1 MKLSILM
8 GLSALSMVACTSET
22 TTGAKP
28 NAGGGAAA
36 AATTSTSEV
45 ALTLKRNP

>member
-8 GLSALSMVACTSET
+8 GLSALSLVACTAKT
-22 TTGAKP
+22 TPAP
-28 NAGGGAAA
+28 NPEAGGKPAAA
-36 AATTSTSEV
+36 STSTSEV